1 MTAYA
6 VDPERPDVPN
16 SERLGLV
23 FERSGF
29 VDWKLTDLRIP
40 AAALSK

>member
-6 VDPERPDVPN
+6 VDPARPDEPN

-29 VDWKLTDLRIP
+29 VDWKLTEFRMP
-40 AAALSK
+40 ASAFAR